1 MIFSLL
7 VSAIFAVPPP
17 GTVTA
22 DEIIDALA
30 RPDGASSSQPQSNT
44 RSLRNLQLRER
55 AIDLN
60 VQFEFDSA
68 KLMPDGRL
76 ALQELAKAMHSM
88 RLKDARFLI
97 EGHTDAKGSIDYNLG
112 LSTRRADAVRSFLVS
127 QKVESTRLMV
137 LGKGATELV
146 NKSSPYAAEN
156 RRVRIVV
163 REF

>member
-1 MIFSLL
+1 MIFGLL
-7 VSAIFAVPPP
+7 VSAIVAVPPP

-22 DEIIDALA
+22 DELIHALA
-30 RPDGASSSQPQSNT
+30 IPAGASSGQPQPNT
-44 RSLRNLQLRER
+44 RSLRNLQLQER

-68 KLMPDGRL
+68 RLTPDGRL
-76 ALQELAKAMHSM
+76 ALQELAKAMQSM
-88 RLKDARFLI
+88 RLKDTKFLI

-127 QKVESTRLMV
+127 KKVDSARLTA
-137 LGKGATELV
+137 LGKGAAELF
-146 NKSSPYAAEN
+146 NKSSPYASEN
-156 RRVRIVV
+156 RRVRIVA